1 MDSCE
6 PGQANTNTNTNAAPG
21 QVSSEL
27 TEGHHPPSGAHPGRV
42 CVVPVSAGTALLSA
56 NG

>member
-27 TEGHHPPSGAHPGRV
+27 TEGHHPPSWAHPGRV